1 MIISND
7 KLKILLQDETGKQG
21 ISGDSYGSL
30 LSKVAHLEERKNW
43 MTDEILKL
51 RKELR
56 TVTKPKRAKAILD
69 LVEKQDVPRRS
80 IFFANRLTYD
90 EFDWETWN
98 ELVQSGTIQKVKRGK
113 CTLYQKPKVK
123 EEMKSEG

>member
-1 MIISND
+1 MSISSD
-7 KLKILLQDETGKQG
+7 KLKILLQDETGKQW

-123 EEMKSEG
+123 EETKR